1 MQRLLVSVRGKA
13 EALEAV
19 RGGAHIVDVEYPGSA
34 LGTPYPLNVHAV
46 RVAVPPRVQ
55 VSTNIGELQLNR
67 GTACQAAVG
76 VAVAGADIV
85 KAGLA
90 QMSERDAAYLAKS
103 IVRTV
108 RRLVPRS
115 QVVLALFADPEMAR
129 KYVDPIQAGPSIAS
143 AVSANGVL
151 VDTFDKSKGKGLLD
165 YLTLAQLR
173 TFVQRCHKEGLEAWL
188 AGSITLEQMRELW
201 DTAVDVICV
210 RAAATQ
216 PEAQEGRF
224 APVTSERVRRL
235 AATLRTRGR
244 IRAATRT
251 TTRAERGRS

>member
-1 MQRLLVSVRGKA
+1 MQRLLVSVRGKL

-19 RGGAHIVDVEYPGSA
+19 RGGAHIVDVEYPGSS
-34 LGTPYPLNVHAV
+34 LGTPYPLNVNAV
-46 RVAVPPRVQ
+46 RLAIPPGVQ
-55 VSTNIGELQLNR
+55 VSTNIGELQLDR

-90 QMSERDAAYLAKS
+90 QMSQRDATYVGKS
-103 IVRTV
+103 IVRTI

-115 QVVLALFADPEMAR
+115 QVVLALFADPDLAR
-129 KYVDPIQAGPSIAS
+129 RYVDPIKAGPSIAS
-143 AVSANGVL
+143 EVSANGVL
-151 VDTFDKSKGKGLLD
+151 VDTFDKKKGKGLLD
-165 YLTLAQLR
+165 YLTLSQVRA
-173 TFVQRCHKEGLEAWL
+173 FVQRCHEQGLEAWL
-188 AGSITLEQMRELW
+188 AGSITLDQMRRLW

-210 RAAATQ
+210 RAAATE
-216 PEAQEGRF
+216 PVAQEGRF

-244 IRAATRT
+244 NRT
-251 TTRAERGRS
+251 TTQSRSGTG